1 MKYVIIT
8 VLFVAAFGLAGRG
21 DYEDAKK
28 EHAHY
33 CAMVDTWQR
42 FQGTRGHPNY
52 EGRDCS
58 DQLKAFVRKENAEA
72 LSENE

>member
-1 MKYVIIT
+1 MKYVIIM
-8 VLFVAAFGLAGRG
+8 VLFVAAFGIAGRG
-21 DYEDAKK
+21 DYENAEK

-52 EGRDCS
+52 EDRDCS
-58 DQLKAFVRKENAEA
+58 QQLKAFVRQKNAEI
-72 LSENE
+72 SGED

>member
-1 MKYVIIT
+1 MKNVIIAL
-8 VLFVAAFGLAGRG
+8 LFAVALGIVGQG
-21 DYEDAKK
+21 DYEDAAK

-52 EGRDCS
+52 EDRDCS
-58 DQLKAFVRKENAEA
+58 DQLKAFVKKENAEA
-72 LSENE
+72 LSEDE